1 MKKIFTPIIA
11 LLMAAVLCSCGGLGI
26 NIADSIVPPKPSG
39 ELYNIQKTLETYVG
53 GSVSLVYPESGRY
66 RSAIITK
73 DLDGD
78 GKPEV
83 FSFYKTSTDDKTAV
97 LHINYIRWTD
107 AGGWVSV
114 SDIEV
119 KSSGVESVEFATLD
133 HSGLPKIIVSWS
145 RFSAVDKQVSVYEMN
160 AGILA
165 EVTSESYSV
174 FSTCDFDGD
183 GVSDIV
189 AVHLDKEAGTSTASL
204 LSLTE
209 QGFTKNS
216 SCMLDGNVTSY
227 YEPVISSLAD
237 GTPAIFIDAAKS
249 TGMITEVL
257 CISDGTLI
265 SIFSS
270 PEVLGGE
277 NVRTLRASS
286 VRSSDFDG
294 DGSVDIPLA
303 EKLPSP
309 AGTQESDVTYM
320 TTWNR
325 VDGNML
331 TPMDHTIINYVDGYY
346 VIIPDEWVGNITMQR
361 NLDIRQRII
370 SRWSPDEKAAGE
382 EIVRLQTLKI
392 KEWESNLEKYEN
404 YFELARSSE
413 DVMIAK
419 LSNSALNPGED
430 YIRAHFRLID
440 DAAANKT
447 GTGKSNLNVK

>member
-1 MKKIFTPIIA
+1 M
-11 LLMAAVLCSCGGLGI
+11 
-26 NIADSIVPPKPSG
+26 
-39 ELYNIQKTLETYVG
+39 
-53 GSVSLVYPESGRY
+53 
-66 RSAIITK
+66 
-73 DLDGD
+73 
-78 GKPEV
+78 
-83 FSFYKTSTDDKTAV
+83 
-97 LHINYIRWTD
+97 
-107 AGGWVSV
+107 
-114 SDIEV
+114 
-119 KSSGVESVEFATLD
+119 
-133 HSGLPKIIVSWS
+133 
-145 RFSAVDKQVSVYEMN
+145 
-160 AGILA
+160 
-165 EVTSESYSV
+165 
-174 FSTCDFDGD
+174 
-183 GVSDIV
+183 SDIV

-257 CISDGTLI
+257 CISDGALT

-346 VIIPDEWVGNITMQR
+346 VIIPDEWVGNITVQR

-382 EIVRLQTLKI
+382 EIVRLQTLKNQGMG
-392 KEWESNLEKYEN
+392 KQSRKV
-404 YFELARSSE
+404 R
-413 DVMIAK
+413 K
-419 LSNSALNPGED
+419 L
-430 YIRAHFRLID
+430 F
-440 DAAANKT
+440 
-447 GTGKSNLNVK
+447 